1 MKRISPGGTTGL
13 SRATN
18 DVSRARNDQDVFL
31 AQPAGEHASSPI
43 VLPSSGLS
51 VSIRYHK
58 RDVIQQRVA
67 LVTQQIQMQQGRV
80 MSIPVEERPIDA
92 DGVVVEP
99 AVVRVEVKSI
109 EGAPNRR

>member
-18 DVSRARNDQDVFL
+18 DVSRTRNDQDVLL
-31 AQPAGEHASSPI
+31 AKPAGEHASSPI

-51 VSIRYHK
+51 ASIRYYK

-67 LVTQQIQMQQGRV
+67 LVTEQIEVKKRRIV
-80 MSIPVEERPIDA
+80 AVPVEERPIDA

-99 AVVRVEVKSI
+99 AVLRVEVKSI